1 MSHRLF
7 QKISLKAD
15 SCLLFWNQQ
24 TDKHQLSPCHSHL
37 WRGNNHFHTI
47 IIIHARIEVPVG
59 ETELTNNSDTCKN
72 PVKCSSWFGLFS
84 FPFLLLLY
92 YLSCLLRTSG
102 VFGIDVNFEENYRL
116 VASSKV
122 YRNLETIFIWVFFIQ
137 SLAYISIQDKQTFKY
152 QLCCEYLFVISFFL
166 YLHPRFERPRA
177 RGGVAHSLPIT
188 WFARHLVTSSPS

>member
-24 TDKHQLSPCHSHL
+24 TDKHQLSPCHSYL
-37 WRGNNHFHTI
+37 RRGNNHFHTI
-47 IIIHARIEVPVG
+47 IIIHARIEVPVE

-72 PVKCSSWFGLFS
+72 AVKCSSWFGFFS

-102 VFGIDVNFEENYRL
+102 VFGVDVNFKGNYRL

-122 YRNLETIFIWVFFIQ
+122 YRNNIHLSVFFFRAWHI
-137 SLAYISIQDKQTFKY
+137 LASKTN
-152 QLCCEYLFVISFFL
+152 
-166 YLHPRFERPRA
+166 
-177 RGGVAHSLPIT
+177 
-188 WFARHLVTSSPS
+188 RHLNINCVANICLSFPFSFIYIQGSSALAHEGALLTPSRSLDLPATW